1 MINAASKLYDNLLI
15 IYTTQYNNP
24 SEDQNKRMIVLNRS
38 GNLTF
43 GFDENDL
50 SPMPLLEAN
59 EKVRLEPEETIAEK
73 GKLSPRNSPIM
84 LAQIKAG
91 NNSNKLKNEIKK
103 ILYLLYQHNKI
114 TKKNLQQFIQVI
126 IIMEENMTVIRDPKT
141 FYFDFAGPKD
151 VDENLKHQIEFII
164 KSNESLAENK
174 KNETEKILFKYKD
187 ENNIHEHRKQQNE

>member
-1 MINAASKLYDNLLI
+1 MINTASKLHDNLLI

-24 SEDQNKRMIVLNRS
+24 SEDQNKRIIVLNRS

-91 NNSNKLKNEIKK
+91 NNSNKSKNEIKK

-126 IIMEENMTVIRDPKT
+126 IIMEENMTVIRDPKD

-151 VDENLKHQIEFII
+151 VDENLKYQIEFII